1 MWWMGGRCGRGCRWS
16 GGGGRG
22 GGVGPFNSVSYHVPP
37 DQPTLS
43 AGAARPSTGSK
54 DDSLS
59 HRPSSRR
66 GAGLPTPTRAPYLTG
81 DTRVGINSGVP
92 WLGSHALSCACA
104 GSMRAYAVC
113 VRFHQVGAT
122 RGYYSRVGQPPQVA
136 SGASPP
142 FIPSCLLSL
151 LHPYK
156 GGDMGG
162 RRACCRAGLFT
173 RTER

>member
-1 MWWMGGRCGRGCRWS
+1 MRRSGRRTGRWWAERW
-16 GGGGRG
+16 RR
-22 GGVGPFNSVSYHVPP
+22 PFNSVSYHVPP

-136 SGASPP
+136 SGASPLSFP
-142 FIPSCLLSL
+142 LLPPSPPPPL
-151 LHPYK
+151 K
-156 GGDMGG
+156 GRGYG
-162 RRACCRAGLFT
+162 RAEVVMAVPR
-173 RTER
+173 